1 MLPDQ
6 AVGRPSRC
14 RTASTLLSGRSRRYG
29 HRRYQRAGPWD
40 QFRVDIRVDI
50 RVEIRGALGTR
61 QYHFRHVRMIGSGR
75 YN

>member
-14 RTASTLLSGRSRRYG
+14 RTASTLLSGRFRRYG

-40 QFRVDIRVDI
+40 QFWVDI
-50 RVEIRGALGTR
+50 RVEVRGALGTR

-75 YN
+75 YD